1 MNGGPGP
8 GDGPARVM
16 TEPSTAPP
24 GIDLGPL
31 NQQVGYVLRR
41 AQIAVFSDSIAY
53 LNDVDLRP
61 TQFGVLMVID
71 QNPGLTQSDVCLA
84 LGIQKANFVPLLN
97 ELERRGLAVRRKG
110 KADRRAYAL
119 YLTAAGR
126 ALLRRARALQA
137 KYEKDLTRRLGN
149 RGRELLLALLGR
161 LIEPQRAPGAS
172 AAGHQS

>member
-1 MNGGPGP
+1 
-8 GDGPARVM
+8 M

-97 ELERRGLAVRRKG
+97 ELEHRGLAVRRKG

-126 ALLRRARALQA
+126 ALLGRARALQA

-149 RGRELLLALLGR
+149 RGREQLLALLGR